1 MPHNKSVVT
10 LGTFDGVH
18 KGHQSILD
26 KVTQAAK
33 SLGADSLVLTFFPHP
48 RMVLQ
53 SSENIKLLNTI
64 EEKAE
69 LLKKHGIQH
78 LVVHEFSKEF
88 ANLSAED
95 FVKKVLVD
103 QFHTQKIIIGYDHK
117 FGKGRSA
124 DISDLEKFGEKYG
137 FEVEQITAQEIDHLT
152 VSSTKIRKA
161 LDKGDMRLANEY
173 LGEPYSFSGIV
184 VKGKQIGR
192 TIGYPTANFFIE
204 EDYKL
209 IPADGVYV
217 VKSTIDQEDV
227 FGMMSIGTNPTLG
240 INPRTIEV
248 NYLHFTKDLYGKK
261 IRVAILEK
269 IRDEATFDSLD
280 ALKKALAQDE
290 LFTLK
295 YMHEHTS

>member
-217 VKSTIDQEDV
+217 VKSTIDEEDV